1 MFVQFID
8 NLPKG
13 GIGSNC
19 HLRSKRFSEA
29 VLHLDSA
36 LETAVL
42 IAFLDYLDEV
52 LFLLGRDH
60 GHLHLLLS
68 L

>member
-19 HLRSKRFSEA
+19 HLRSKWFSEA

-52 LFLLGRDH
+52 FFFLRRDH
-60 GHLHLLLS
+60 GHLYLLLS

>member
-1 MFVQFID
+1 MFVQLID
-8 NLPKG
+8 YLPKG

-52 LFLLGRDH
+52 FFLLGRDH
-60 GHLHLLLS
+60 GHLHLLLP